1 MSDCLRRVVRTYLRI
16 KRRNFDRKIYNR
28 EKVRIC
34 AQRVD
39 PVSCFARETL
49 EQIEIP
55 RRIFSGLGFADDSF
69 SQKIDRKSNFLGP
82 ALAHRPHHVIRISF
96 GDELARHF
104 GNVPAQEGPADT
116 WSQTR
121 S

>member
-39 PVSCFARETL
+39 PVSCFAREAL

-55 RRIFSGLGFADDSF
+55 RRIFIGLGFTDDSF
-69 SQKIDRKSNFLGP
+69 SQKLDSKSTVLAA
-82 ALAHRPHHVIRISF
+82 ALAQCPHYIIRIQS

-104 GNVPAQEGPADT
+104 GYVPAQDGPANPRNDAPH
-116 WSQTR
+116 
-121 S
+121 